1 MNCQMSFF
9 WRVVGV
15 THIDIVVHDCD
26 VVKNLSE
33 PRHIGQRLTI
43 GASPRIDPNGS
54 SDVEILSRRLGAQ
67 FLEEGKEILRIG
79 ARKLVAANAR
89 GVWSFPAVMWW
100 EK

>member
-1 MNCQMSFF
+1 V
-9 WRVVGV
+9 RV
-15 THIDIVVHDCD
+15 THVDIVVHDRD

-33 PRHIGQRLTI
+33 PRHIGQRLTV
-43 GASPRIDPNGS
+43 GTSPRIDPNGS

-79 ARKLVAANAR
+79 ARQLVAADAS

-100 EK
+100 EE